1 MERSNERANEPV
13 GIVQQDWTTQLNM
26 HERHDV
32 LLFHSRLRNQASI
45 FIGLLQILQATPRA
59 FLCTDIRRKADPR
72 FCASSNISDQQWES
86 HMTMLD
92 SLVLA

>member
-1 MERSNERANEPV
+1 VE
-13 GIVQQDWTTQLNM
+13 IVQQDWTTQLNM
-26 HERHDV
+26 HEWHDV

-72 FCASSNISDQQWES
+72 FFASSNNADQQRES
-86 HMTMLD
+86 HMIMLD
-92 SLVLA
+92 SLVLV

>member
-1 MERSNERANEPV
+1 
-13 GIVQQDWTTQLNM
+13 VQQDWTTQLNM

-45 FIGLLQILQATPRA
+45 FIGLLQILQATPCA
-59 FLCTDIRRKADPR
+59 FLCTDIRRKADPG
-72 FCASSNISDQQWES
+72 FFASSNNADQQRES

-92 SLVLA
+92 FLVLV